1 MASTYD
7 IGIRGAGIVGRTLAL
22 HLAARRLRVALHATP
37 PAPSES
43 DVRAYA
49 LNQPA
54 RALLEAVR
62 CWPAP
67 TQATPVMRMEVH
79 GDEGGEVA
87 FDAALQGGEALNW
100 IVDVPA
106 LEAQLAEAVRF
117 QPLIDVVDTPAPA
130 TLTVVCEGRASRTR
144 EELGVEFEVHP
155 YGQWALA
162 ARVHCAQGHG
172 QVARQW
178 FSQGEILAFLPMD
191 GPGGNLCAVVWSVS
205 PDRATALQ
213 AAPDMEFCQ
222 ALQTASHDALGA
234 VTLTSARKVW
244 PLQHALAHRWS
255 GQSAAGAWVLAG
267 DAAHNVHPLAGQGL
281 NLGLGDVAE
290 LVRVL
295 DARPYWR
302 SVADPKL
309 LRSYERARKAD
320 FALVGGTGDALQKLF
335 SHPHAAAQRLR
346 NWGMQGFNASGL
358 LKHWVAQRAMGSAH
372 P

>member
-130 TLTVVCEGRASRTR
+130 TPVSYTHLTLPTR
-144 EELGVEFEVHP
+144 E
-155 YGQWALA
+155 
-162 ARVHCAQGHG
+162 
-172 QVARQW
+172 
-178 FSQGEILAFLPMD
+178 
-191 GPGGNLCAVVWSVS
+191 
-205 PDRATALQ
+205 
-213 AAPDMEFCQ
+213 
-222 ALQTASHDALGA
+222 
-234 VTLTSARKVW
+234 
-244 PLQHALAHRWS
+244 
-255 GQSAAGAWVLAG
+255 
-267 DAAHNVHPLAGQGL
+267 
-281 NLGLGDVAE
+281 
-290 LVRVL
+290 
-295 DARPYWR
+295 
-302 SVADPKL
+302 
-309 LRSYERARKAD
+309 
-320 FALVGGTGDALQKLF
+320 VGG
-335 SHPHAAAQRLR
+335 R
-346 NWGMQGFNASGL
+346 WGGG
-358 LKHWVAQRAMGSAH
+358 GG
-372 P
+372 